1 MHPNDHHKLFYLT
14 IAMDVP
20 FIAIL
25 LTPNLTSTPTL
36 TLTTYDTIYCYI
48 VLFIHAVFLVSMH
61 YNITE
66 LLEFLHYIVFILLSA
81 GIGASNVFILSICLF
96 LSTAIQVLW
105 VYEERCILNERT
117 QTSSTSSTP
126 TPSQFGY
133 GKELNV
139 YMILLTI
146 FFSMKIGSVNNW
158 CELHP

>member
-1 MHPNDHHKLFYLT
+1 MHPDDHRKLFYLT
-14 IAMDVP
+14 IAMDIP

-25 LTPNLTSTPTL
+25 LTSAPTPTPTL
-36 TLTTYDTIYCYI
+36 TIYDTIYCYI
-48 VLFIHAVFLVSMH
+48 VLFTHVVFLLSMH

-66 LLEFLHYIVFILLSA
+66 LLEFLHYIVFLLLSA
-81 GIGASNVFILSICLF
+81 GLGASNVFILSICLF

-117 QTSSTSSTP
+117 PTSTP

-146 FFSMKIGSVNNW
+146 LFSMKIGSI
-158 CELHP
+158 

>member
-48 VLFIHAVFLVSMH
+48 VLFTHVVFLLSLH

-66 LLEFLHYIVFILLSA
+66 LLEFLHYIVFLLLSA
-81 GIGASNVFILSICLF
+81 GLGASNVFILSICLF

-117 QTSSTSSTP
+117 PTPTP

-146 FFSMKIGSVNNW
+146 LFSMKIGSI
-158 CELHP
+158 

>member
-1 MHPNDHHKLFYLT
+1 MHPDDHHKLFYLT

-20 FIAIL
+20 FIVIL

-81 GIGASNVFILSICLF
+81 GIVAQATYSFCPFVSSFPPQFKYYGSTRSVVF
-96 LSTAIQVLW
+96 
-105 VYEERCILNERT
+105 
-117 QTSSTSSTP
+117 
-126 TPSQFGY
+126 
-133 GKELNV
+133 
-139 YMILLTI
+139 
-146 FFSMKIGSVNNW
+146 
-158 CELHP
+158 

>member
-1 MHPNDHHKLFYLT
+1 MHPDDHRKLFYLT
-14 IAMDVP
+14 IAMDIP

-25 LTPNLTSTPTL
+25 LTSAL
-36 TLTTYDTIYCYI
+36 TLTIYDTIYCYI
-48 VLFIHAVFLVSMH
+48 VLFTHVVFLLSMH

-66 LLEFLHYIVFILLSA
+66 LLEFLHYIVFLLLSA
-81 GIGASNVFILSICLF
+81 GLGASNVFILSICLF

-117 QTSSTSSTP
+117 PTSTP

-139 YMILLTI
+139 
-146 FFSMKIGSVNNW
+146 
-158 CELHP
+158 

>member
-1 MHPNDHHKLFYLT
+1 MHPDDHNKLFYLT

-25 LTPNLTSTPTL
+25 LTPPSTLTL

-48 VLFIHAVFLVSMH
+48 VLFTHAVFLLSMH
-61 YNITE
+61 YNVTE
-66 LLEFLHYIVFILLSA
+66 LLEFLHYIVFLLLSA
-81 GIGASNVFILSICLF
+81 GLGASNVFILSICLF

-117 QTSSTSSTP
+117 SSPTS
-126 TPSQFGY
+126 SQFGY

-146 FFSMKIGSVNNW
+146 LFSMKIGSI
-158 CELHP
+158 

>member
-1 MHPNDHHKLFYLT
+1 MHPDDHNKLFYLT

-25 LTPNLTSTPTL
+25 LTPNLTSTL

-48 VLFIHAVFLVSMH
+48 VLITHAVFLLSMH

-66 LLEFLHYIVFILLSA
+66 LLEYLHYIVFLLLSA
-81 GIGASNVFILSICLF
+81 GLGASNVFILSICLF

-117 QTSSTSSTP
+117 PTSSSSSTTTSTP

-146 FFSMKIGSVNNW
+146 LFSMKIGYSYK
-158 CELHP
+158 

>member
-1 MHPNDHHKLFYLT
+1 
-14 IAMDVP
+14 
-20 FIAIL
+20 
-25 LTPNLTSTPTL
+25 
-36 TLTTYDTIYCYI
+36 
-48 VLFIHAVFLVSMH
+48 MH

-66 LLEFLHYIVFILLSA
+66 LLEFLHYIVFLLLSV
-81 GIGASNVFILSICLF
+81 GLGASNVFILSICLF

-117 QTSSTSSTP
+117 PTPTSTQ

-146 FFSMKIGSVNNW
+146 LFSMKIGSI
-158 CELHP
+158 

>member
-1 MHPNDHHKLFYLT
+1 MHPDDHNKLFYLT

-25 LTPNLTSTPTL
+25 LTPPSTL

-48 VLFIHAVFLVSMH
+48 VLFTHVVFLLSML
-61 YNITE
+61 YNVTE
-66 LLEFLHYIVFILLSA
+66 LLEFLHYIVFLLLSA
-81 GIGASNVFILSICLF
+81 GLGASNVFILSICLF

-117 QTSSTSSTP
+117 SSSSSTS
-126 TPSQFGY
+126 SQFGY

-146 FFSMKIGSVNNW
+146 LFSMKIGSI
-158 CELHP
+158 

>member
-1 MHPNDHHKLFYLT
+1 MHPDDHRKLFYLT
-14 IAMDVP
+14 IAMDIP

-25 LTPNLTSTPTL
+25 LTPTL
-36 TLTTYDTIYCYI
+36 TLTIYDTIYCYI
-48 VLFIHAVFLVSMH
+48 VLFTHVVFLLSMH

-66 LLEFLHYIVFILLSA
+66 LLEFLHYIVFLLLSA
-81 GIGASNVFILSICLF
+81 GLGASNVFILSICLF

-117 QTSSTSSTP
+117 QTSTPTPTP

-146 FFSMKIGSVNNW
+146 LFSMKIGSI
-158 CELHP
+158 

>member
-1 MHPNDHHKLFYLT
+1 MHPDDHNKLFYLT

-25 LTPNLTSTPTL
+25 LTPTPTL

-48 VLFIHAVFLVSMH
+48 VLITHAVFLLSMH

-66 LLEFLHYIVFILLSA
+66 LLEYLHYIVFLLLSA
-81 GIGASNVFILSICLF
+81 GLGASNVFILSICLF

-117 QTSSTSSTP
+117 PTS

-146 FFSMKIGSVNNW
+146 LFSMKIGYSYK
-158 CELHP
+158 